1 MIVSSGKE
9 STELQAGGGN
19 VLTLPPRP
27 KVDLHDGHAIRRE
40 LATLYR
46 DARAGRVDTR
56 DATRL
61 AYILDMLRK
70 AYETCVLQDRLEQF
84 EKTIEHDKE

>member
-1 MIVSSGKE
+1 MA
-9 STELQAGGGN
+9 TM
-19 VLTLPPRP
+19 VLATLNER
-27 KVDLHDGHAIRRE
+27 RRE

-46 DARAGRVDTR
+46 DARAGRVNTR

-70 AYETCVLQDRLEQF
+70 AYETCVLQDRLEQI
-84 EKTIEHDKE
+84 EKRCFLV

>member
-1 MIVSSGKE
+1 MSCGKK
-9 STELQAGGGN
+9 SAGTQAGGGN
-19 VLTLPPRP
+19 VVPLPPRP
-27 KVDLHDGHAIRRE
+27 KIDLHDGHAIRRE

-46 DARAGRVDTR
+46 DARANRINTR

-70 AYETCVLQDRLEQF
+70 AYETCVLQDRLEQL
-84 EKTIEHDKE
+84 EKTIEHGKD

>member
-1 MIVSSGKE
+1 MPSGKKSVE
-9 STELQAGGGN
+9 VQAGGGN

-40 LATLYR
+40 LAALYR

-70 AYETCVLQDRLEQF
+70 AYETCVLQTRLEQI
-84 EKTIEHDKE
+84 EKTIEHEKD

>member
-1 MIVSSGKE
+1 MPSRKE
-9 STELQAGGGN
+9 SAGRQAGSGN

-70 AYETCVLQDRLEQF
+70 AYETCVLQDRLEQI
-84 EKTIEHDKE
+84 EKTIEHDKD

>member
-1 MIVSSGKE
+1 MPRRKE
-9 STELQAGGGN
+9 SAERQAGGGN

-46 DARAGRVDTR
+46 DARAGRVNTR

-70 AYETCVLQDRLEQF
+70 AYETCVLQDRIEQI
-84 EKTIEHDKE
+84 EKTIEHEKD

>member
-1 MIVSSGKE
+1 MPSGKE
-9 STELQAGGGN
+9 SAGTQAGGGN
-19 VLTLPPRP
+19 VLTLPTRP
-27 KVDLHDGHAIRRE
+27 KIDLHDGHAIRRE

-46 DARAGRVDTR
+46 DARAGQVNTR

-70 AYETCVLQDRLEQF
+70 AYETCVLQDRLEQI
-84 EKTIEHDKE
+84 EKTIEHEKD

>member
-1 MIVSSGKE
+1 M
-9 STELQAGGGN
+9 
-19 VLTLPPRP
+19 LTLTPCP
-27 KVDLHDGHAIRRE
+27 KINLHDAHAIRRE

-46 DARAGRVDTR
+46 DARSGRVDAR

-70 AYETCVLQDRLEQF
+70 AYETCVLQDRLEQI
-84 EKTIEHDKE
+84 EKTIEHDKD

>member
-1 MIVSSGKE
+1 MPSGKK
-9 STELQAGGGN
+9 SAGTQTGGGN

-46 DARAGRVDTR
+46 DARAGRVNTR

-70 AYETCVLQDRLEQF
+70 AYETCVLQDRLEQI
-84 EKTIEHDKE
+84 EKTIEHEKD